1 MRKTKTPA
9 LLSAILIT
17 ALLGC
22 SASEKETPPGPTSS
36 TDLPFAELPSP
47 ESFRP
52 DPLNET
58 R

>member
-17 ALLGC
+17 ALAGC
-22 SASEKETPPGPTSS
+22 SASEKETPPGPTF
-36 TDLPFAELPSP
+36 DGKEYYMQ
-47 ESFRP
+47 
-52 DPLNET
+52 PLNET